1 MNILDDLLAR
11 LPDDVAVRSVL
22 VGAHWTVACSRHC
35 GLAST
40 ITGDPQGGSSRKP
53 HAHEQV
59 RDVGRLH
66 LKSAPAIPVTFRVT
80 LDF

>member
-22 VGAHWTVACSRHC
+22 VGAHWTVVCSRHC

-40 ITGDPQGGSSRKP
+40 ITGEKP

-59 RDVGRLH
+59 RDVGRL
-66 LKSAPAIPVTFRVT
+66 
-80 LDF
+80 